1 MNVTLDR
8 AGRVVLPKRLRQQ
21 LRLEPGDTLEL
32 ETEGERVTLRP
43 VRPQAPLR
51 KEHGVWV
58 YQGEPADLSIPDLVD
73 RERGKRLRETL
84 G

>member
-73 RERGKRLRETL
+73 RERERRLRETL